1 MRIADV
7 SIRRPVLAVMIIGS
21 LVSLGWLSLDQ
32 IGVDLFPKVEFPYV
46 AITTA
51 LPGASPEAVETAVSD
66 VIEEY
71 VNRISGIKELKSVSS
86 EGLSQVFVQ
95 FELEEDVDVKAQ
107 DVRDKVALA
116 RLDQIGRA
124 SCRERV

>member
-95 FELEEDVDVKAQ
+95 
-107 DVRDKVALA
+107 VRIGEPDHIMQSLA
-116 RLDQIGRA
+116 I
-124 SCRERV
+124 SS